1 MPNKTKINTIY
12 SGLTTIIEK
21 GQVALQEA
29 IITIPPKPL
38 FILFALGGGGAFSFE
53 LAAYY
58 KKDDYKKISRGRN
71 SNYKRV

>member
-29 IITIPPKPL
+29 IIKIPPKPL
-38 FILFALGGGGAFSFE
+38 FVLFAFGGGGWLSFE

-58 KKDDYKKISRGRN
+58 KKSRLQKK
-71 SNYKRV
+71 YPEA

>member
-1 MPNKTKINTIY
+1 MLDKTKISTTF
-12 SGLTTIIEK
+12 SELTALIEK

-58 KKDDYKKISRGRN
+58 KKRRLQKNIQRSKFEL
-71 SNYKRV
+71 